1 MQPAGPLSKGG
12 PAFFL
17 PSVVGTFI
25 TGIAAVL
32 SAVAMLWHGGPN
44 RGAVPSDRFAASCRI
59 PSPVRAQFALPL
71 SVAGN
76 MG

>member
-25 TGIAAVL
+25 L
-32 SAVAMLWHGGPN
+32 E
-44 RGAVPSDRFAASCRI
+44 
-59 PSPVRAQFALPL
+59 LPQYFL
-71 SVAGN
+71 L
-76 MG
+76 